1 MTDSVKHVGL
11 TGGIGSGKSTVARL
25 LTDHGAVLVDA
36 DAISRELMVAGS
48 PVLDEVAQE
57 FGPDVLDESGSLDR
71 AGLARIVFGD
81 DSARERLNGIVHP
94 AVRAESKRLV
104 DESTSK
110 SGFSGVIVQDIPLLV
125 ETGQGDK
132 FDGVIV
138 VEAPEH
144 VRIERLVSTRGM
156 SEDDARARI
165 RSQATDDQRRA
176 VATWTI
182 DNSGSQE
189 ETAAQVD
196 RLWGELTDG

>member
-25 LTDHGAVLVDA
+25 LTTHGAVLVDA

-57 FGPDVLDESGSLDR
+57 FGSDVLDDSGSLDR

-81 DSARERLNGIVHP
+81 DSARERLNAIVHP

-104 DESTSK
+104 DEATNK
-110 SGFSGVIVQDIPLLV
+110 AGFSGVIVQDIPLLV

-138 VEAPEH
+138 VEAPEP
-144 VRIERLVSTRGM
+144 VRIERLVSDRGM
-156 SEDDARARI
+156 NEDDARARI

-176 VATWTI
+176 AATWII

-196 RLWGELTDG
+196 RLWRELTDG